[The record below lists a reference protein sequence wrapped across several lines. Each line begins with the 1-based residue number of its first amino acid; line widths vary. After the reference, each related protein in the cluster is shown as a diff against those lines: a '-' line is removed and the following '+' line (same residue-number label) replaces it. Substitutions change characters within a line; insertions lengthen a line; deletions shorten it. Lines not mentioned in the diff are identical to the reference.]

1 MENVNVVEG
10 NKAHLRCNVR
20 EAYPKA
26 TIRWKYADTD
36 VYIDDSHEGIKIVHD
51 TNNADQLGTL
61 IGSWSE
67 LHFDRASRKDKR
79 NYTCVAENKAEVKER
94 QVQLLVDYTPKLILN
109 NEAREFYYSW
119 IYTDDTGSS
128 GNEASQSTRGY
139 PVVFTCLA
147 DAEPKP
153 LITWY
158 FQGHP
163 LKIDNIKFKLLKE
176 IDGFS
181 QLEVN
186 PKTINDFGD
195 YQCRADNR
203 LGREERN
210 INLREATPPK
220 FAPQLKLKGVNPES
234 VLFDIVASNAPES
247 DGGMPIEGYKIDWR
261 YSGADSNAKTYQKE
275 FQLDLT
281 SIEAIA
287 SAHRDIMNAEIDTLL
302 PDTEY
307 LFRVAAVNKPGVGKW
322 STNEIKLRTAKR
334 RQPDPVKIES
344 KEDCQSATRCY
355 IEWNI
360 DSNGGS
366 PIREFM
372 VRWRRVI
379 CLTIIPFIQLN
390 I

>member
-1 MENVNVVEG
+1 M
-10 NKAHLRCNVR
+10 
-20 EAYPKA
+20 
-26 TIRWKYADTD
+26 
-36 VYIDDSHEGIKIVHD
+36 
-51 TNNADQLGTL
+51 
-61 IGSWSE
+61 
-67 LHFDRASRKDKR
+67 
-79 NYTCVAENKAEVKER
+79 
-94 QVQLLVDYTPKLILN
+94 
-109 NEAREFYYSW
+109 
-119 IYTDDTGSS
+119 
-128 GNEASQSTRGY
+128 
-139 PVVFTCLA
+139 
-147 DAEPKP
+147 
-153 LITWY
+153 
-158 FQGHP
+158 
-163 LKIDNIKFKLLKE
+163 
-176 IDGFS
+176 
-181 QLEVN
+181 N

-287 SAHRDIMNAEIDTLL
+287 SAHRDITNAEIDTLL

-379 CLTIIPFIQLN
+379 FITIIPYSIQSLK
-390 I
+390 